1 SVVMSDRLDSA
12 LTALGHGRSGE
23 VLTAAASPQQPQ
35 QRPPANAPPGATGS
49 AADLAGAARDHMRA
63 AEAAAGRG
71 DMDHLRH
78 GDGHGP
84 PTARP
89 ARRRR
94 LPLSQDGSGFAVSD
108 LPGSA

>member
-1 SVVMSDRLDSA
+1 LTTPELKRVIVASTDSVVMSDRLDSA

-63 AEAAAGRG
+63 AEAAAGKG
-71 DMDHLRH
+71 DWTTYGTEMATVHQLLDQLAAAACH
-78 GDGHGP
+78 
-84 PTARP
+84 
-89 ARRRR
+89 
-94 LPLSQDGSGFAVSD
+94 
-108 LPGSA
+108 